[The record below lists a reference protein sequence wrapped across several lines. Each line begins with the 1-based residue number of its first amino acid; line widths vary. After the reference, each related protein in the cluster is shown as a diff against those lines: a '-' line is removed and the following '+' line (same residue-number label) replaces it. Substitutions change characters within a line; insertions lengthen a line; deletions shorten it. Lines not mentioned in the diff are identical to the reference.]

1 MEKVY
6 SKFGRIEDLKE
17 IISGLANFT
26 GIIRIDNALL
36 YYVNSKL
43 ISSKLNGREK
53 NLEEIFLQIPEEF
66 LIEIYQ
72 GNEEEVKTALRNFK
86 PDDSIVEISK
96 LSLVFE
102 DEVILNSYSDIFKY
116 LTYINKVIF
125 MPKRFK
131 NEKAVIIY
139 KNKKEVFAV
148 YFGKK
153 TLFGKRAISK
163 LKTTF
168 AVSEICAKIEKT
180 SDKEL
185 NSLKNQYPE
194 GILLFGESIN
204 DVVKK
209 IITQKKPEILENASL
224 IDALSYGTCLIKI
237 EGSEIGYIIAKDG
250 KPVYAFLNEYDGDKS
265 YRLLKSMCIVEDVK
279 YYIYN
284 LSKEE
289 YDMFK
294 SFEENRITT
303 S

>member
-17 IISGLANFT
+17 IISGLVNFT

-36 YYVNSKL
+36 FYIDSKL
-43 ISSKLNGREK
+43 ISSKFNGREK
-53 NLEEIFLQIPEEF
+53 SLEEIFSQIPDEF

-72 GNEEEVKTALRNFK
+72 GNEKEVKSALINFK
-86 PDDSIVEISK
+86 PEESIVEISK

-102 DEVILNSYSDIFKY
+102 NEVILNSYNDVYKY

-131 NEKAVIIY
+131 NEKGIVVY
-139 KNKKEVFAV
+139 KNKREVFAV
-148 YFGKK
+148 YFGRK
-153 TLFGKRAISK
+153 TLFGKKAISK

-168 AVSEICAKIEKT
+168 AVSEIIAKIEKI
-180 SDKEL
+180 SNEEL

-194 GILLFGESIN
+194 GVLLFGDSIN

-209 IITQKKPEILENASL
+209 IISSKKPIILENVSL

-237 EGSEIGYIIAKDG
+237 EGSEIGYIVAKDG
-250 KPVYAFLNEYDGDKS
+250 KPVYAFLNDYDGEKS

-279 YYIYN
+279 YSIYK

-294 SFEENRITT
+294 TFQENKIPL